1 MGRATGPRLPGGL
14 SPDNL
19 LARRRARYR
28 PAVPTRLDHVAVAV
42 PDLEAALDTWRDVL
56 GLPELGQDVVEEQ
69 GVRVAFLD
77 VGQARLELLEP
88 TGPDTPVGRHL
99 ARRGPGIHHICLRV
113 PDVQA
118 ALDALAARGVRLVDS
133 APRSGAHGTRVAFV
147 HPKGTG
153 GVLLEL
159 VEGF

>member
-1 MGRATGPRLPGGL
+1 M
-14 SPDNL
+14 
-19 LARRRARYR
+19 
-28 PAVPTRLDHVAVAV
+28 PTRLDHVAVAV